1 MTREVVSFASIRS
14 FTRKW
19 RGAGQSTLRPGELD
33 MAATTS
39 GTKTVTRTV
48 APHLTAAMLTTLLA
62 TPIENLTVAQL
73 EQLLDALKR
82 LSDGKNYARTIG
94 SLLT

>member
-1 MTREVVSFASIRS
+1 
-14 FTRKW
+14 
-19 RGAGQSTLRPGELD
+19 

-39 GTKTVTRTV
+39 GTKTVTHTI

-62 TPIENLTVAQL
+62 TPIESLTVGQWK
-73 EQLLDALKR
+73 LLRDALKR
-82 LSDGKNYARTIG
+82 TPDGDNPARTIG

>member
-1 MTREVVSFASIRS
+1 MLSS
-14 FTRKW
+14 
-19 RGAGQSTLRPGELD
+19 QSLYTAAEENF

-39 GTKTVTRTV
+39 GTKTVTHTI

-62 TPIENLTVAQL
+62 TPIESLTVGQWKQL
-73 EQLLDALKR
+73 GDALDR
-82 LSDGKNYARTIG
+82 MPDGANPARTLG

>member
-1 MTREVVSFASIRS
+1 
-14 FTRKW
+14 
-19 RGAGQSTLRPGELD
+19 

-39 GTKTVTRTV
+39 GTKTVTHTV
-48 APHLTAAMLTTLLA
+48 APHLTGAMLTTLLA

-73 EQLLDALKR
+73 KELQDALKR
-82 LSDGKNYARTIG
+82 VNDGENPARTIG